1 MIMSILNIFWGNPN
15 YLSTKMIIMRRIGRH
30 EVVSN
35 ANQDV
40 IKGYNTM
47 HVG

>member
-1 MIMSILNIFWGNPN
+1 MIMSILSIFWGNPN
-15 YLSTKMIIMRRIGRH
+15 YLNIKMFIMRRIGKQ